1 MKIRP
6 EILDHWPEVSAR
18 LPADFDLEATARLRG
33 AFTRAREGKDAK
45 TLLRLALAYGGLG
58 MSLRE
63 TCAWAEAGGLVSLSD
78 PSLLDRL
85 CKAAPWLGDIVAALI
100 AQQAKAPAG
109 RWAGYRLRA
118 LDGTSLCEPGA
129 DRTTWRLHVGYDL
142 ATGQVDQLELTDGR
156 GAENLQRLTY
166 RPGDVVLGDRCYARP
181 RDLRPV
187 LDAGADFIVRTG
199 WNSLRLLQPDG
210 KPFDLFAALA
220 AQTGREGE
228 VQVRVHEGK
237 TGAPPPEPL
246 ILRLVIRRK
255 DPDEAEADRK
265 RLLKDAKKRG
275 KQPDPRSLEAAE
287 YILLLTSLPADTFP
301 PADILA
307 LYRFRWQIELAFK
320 RFKSLAGLDML
331 PAKKP
336 ELARAWIYARLIVAI
351 IAEQIAGQVPDSS
364 PSGSDNA
371 TRKPIALAPHEDCP
385 RHHSRRHS
393 GTAPVAELLRP
404 LLSNPSAHLR
414 AAPPATKT
422 MRLSPR
428 TLNLAHMT
436 PALPRKR
443 ERGRTTVAY
452 FPSGFKIFSNSACT
466 NSLPQITWPVFSGS
480 SSPAMPET
488 TPPASRTMIWPAAM
502 SQGCRLR
509 SQ

>member
-33 AFTRAREGKDAK
+33 AFTRAREIKDAK

-63 TCAWAEAGGLVSLSD
+63 TCAWAEAGEIVSLSG

-100 AQQAKAPAG
+100 AEQAKAPAG

-210 KPFDLFAALA
+210 EPFDLFAALA
-220 AQTGREGE
+220 AQTEQESE
-228 VQVRVHEGK
+228 VQVRVHEG
-237 TGAPPPEPL
+237 TQVLPSGPL
-246 ILRLVIRRK
+246 GLRLVIRRK
-255 DPDEAEADRK
+255 DPEQAKAEQK
-265 RLLKDAKKRG
+265 RLLKEAKRRG
-275 KQPDPRSLEAAE
+275 KQPDPRSLEAAK
-287 YILLLTSLPADTFP
+287 YILLLTSLPVTVFP

-307 LYRFRWQIELAFK
+307 IYRFRWQIELAFK
-320 RFKSLAGLDML
+320 RFKSLAGLDLL
-331 PAKKP
+331 PAKNP

-364 PSGSDNA
+364 PSGPETTS
-371 TRKPIALAPHEDCP
+371 RKSIALAAHEDSP
-385 RHHSRRHS
+385 GYDLRRHS
-393 GTAPVAELLRP
+393 WTTPLADRLLP
-404 LLSNPSAHLR
+404 LQSNPS
-414 AAPPATKT
+414 
-422 MRLSPR
+422 SP
-428 TLNLAHMT
+428 L
-436 PALPRKR
+436 
-443 ERGRTTVAY
+443 
-452 FPSGFKIFSNSACT
+452 
-466 NSLPQITWPVFSGS
+466 
-480 SSPAMPET
+480 
-488 TPPASRTMIWPAAM
+488 
-502 SQGCRLR
+502 
-509 SQ
+509 

>member
-33 AFTRAREGKDAK
+33 AFTRAREIKDAK

-63 TCAWAEAGGLVSLSD
+63 TCAWAEAGEIVSLSG

-100 AQQAKAPAG
+100 AEQAKAPAG

-142 ATGQVDQLELTDGR
+142 ATGQVDQVELTDGR

-166 RPGDVVLGDRCYARP
+166 QPGDVVLGDRCYARP

-220 AQTGREGE
+220 VQTGQEGE
-228 VQVRVHEGK
+228 VQVRVHEG
-237 TGAPPPEPL
+237 TEIPPSESL
-246 ILRLVIRRK
+246 LLRLVIRRK
-255 DPDEAEADRK
+255 DPEQAKAEQK
-265 RLLKDAKKRG
+265 RLLKEAKRRG
-275 KQPDPRSLEAAE
+275 KKPDQRSLEAAN
-287 YILLLTSLPADTFP
+287 YILVLTSLPAAVFP
-301 PADILA
+301 SADILA
-307 LYRFRWQIELAFK
+307 IYRFRWQIELAFK
-320 RFKSLAGLDML
+320 RFKSLAGLDLL
-331 PAKKP
+331 PAKNP

-364 PSGSDNA
+364 PCGPETT
-371 TRKPIALAPHEDCP
+371 TRKSIALAAHEDSP
-385 RHHSRRHS
+385 GHDLRRH
-393 GTAPVAELLRP
+393 T
-404 LLSNPSAHLR
+404 
-414 AAPPATKT
+414 
-422 MRLSPR
+422 
-428 TLNLAHMT
+428 
-436 PALPRKR
+436 
-443 ERGRTTVAY
+443 RTTPLAGHLQPLQPNP
-452 FPSGFKIFSNSACT
+452 PS
-466 NSLPQITWPVFSGS
+466 SL
-480 SSPAMPET
+480 
-488 TPPASRTMIWPAAM
+488 
-502 SQGCRLR
+502 
-509 SQ
+509 

>member
-33 AFTRAREGKDAK
+33 AFRRAREIKNAE

-63 TCAWAEAGGLVSLSD
+63 VCAWAEAGGIVSLSD
-78 PSLLDRL
+78 PSLLERL

-100 AQQAKAPAG
+100 AEQAKVPAG

-118 LDGTSLCEPGA
+118 LDGTSICEPGA

-142 ATGQVDQLELTDGR
+142 ATGQVDQLELTDVH

-166 RPGDVVLGDRCYARP
+166 RPGDIVLGDRCYARP

-187 LDAGADFIVRTG
+187 MDAGADFIVRAG
-199 WNSLRLLQPDG
+199 WNSLRLLQANG
-210 KPFDLFAALA
+210 EAFDLFAALA
-220 AQTGREGE
+220 AQTNQESE
-228 VQVRVHEGK
+228 VQVRVHEGG
-237 TGAPPPEPL
+237 TEAPPEPL
-246 ILRLVIRRK
+246 MLRLVIRRK
-255 DPDEAEADRK
+255 DPEQAEAEQK

-275 KQPDPRSLEAAE
+275 KQPDPRSLEAAK
-287 YILLLTSLPADTFP
+287 YVLLLTSLPAAAFP

-307 LYRFRWQIELAFK
+307 IYRFRWQIELAFK

-331 PAKKP
+331 QAKKP

-364 PSGSDNA
+364 PSGPGI
-371 TRKPIALAPHEDCP
+371 TTGKPIALASREDSLG
-385 RHHSRRHS
+385 HDLRRHS
-393 GTAPVAELLRP
+393 WTAPVAERLQP
-404 LLSNPSAHLR
+404 LQQNPS
-414 AAPPATKT
+414 
-422 MRLSPR
+422 S
-428 TLNLAHMT
+428 
-436 PALPRKR
+436 
-443 ERGRTTVAY
+443 
-452 FPSGFKIFSNSACT
+452 
-466 NSLPQITWPVFSGS
+466 SL
-480 SSPAMPET
+480 
-488 TPPASRTMIWPAAM
+488 
-502 SQGCRLR
+502 
-509 SQ
+509 

>member
-33 AFTRAREGKDAK
+33 AFTRAREIKNAE

-63 TCAWAEAGGLVSLSD
+63 TCAWAEAGGIARLSD
-78 PSLLDRL
+78 PSLIERL

-100 AQQAKAPAG
+100 AEQAKVPAG

-118 LDGTSLCEPGA
+118 LDGTSICEPGA

-142 ATGQVDQLELTDGR
+142 ATGQVDQVELTDGR

-166 RPGDVVLGDRCYARP
+166 RPGDIVLGDRCYARP

-187 LDAGADFIVRTG
+187 IDAGADFIVRAG
-199 WNSLRLLQPDG
+199 WNSLRLLQPNG
-210 KPFDLFAALA
+210 EPFDLFTALA
-220 AQTGREGE
+220 AQTEQEAE
-228 VQVRVHEGK
+228 VQVRVHEG
-237 TGAPPPEPL
+237 TEVALSEPL
-246 ILRLVIRRK
+246 VLRLVVRRK
-255 DPDEAEADRK
+255 DPEQAQAEQK

-275 KQPDPRSLEAAE
+275 KQPDPRSLEAAK
-287 YILLLTSLPADTFP
+287 YILLLTSLPAAAFP

-320 RFKSLAGLDML
+320 RFKSLAGLDLL

-351 IAEQIAGQVPDSS
+351 IAEQITGQVPDPS
-364 PSGSDNA
+364 PSEPENT
-371 TRKPIALAPHEDCP
+371 TRKPFALAPYEDSLGHDLRC
-385 RHHSRRHS
+385 HSWTTPMADR
-393 GTAPVAELLRP
+393 LQP
-404 LLSNPSAHLR
+404 LQPNPS
-414 AAPPATKT
+414 
-422 MRLSPR
+422 SP
-428 TLNLAHMT
+428 L
-436 PALPRKR
+436 
-443 ERGRTTVAY
+443 
-452 FPSGFKIFSNSACT
+452 
-466 NSLPQITWPVFSGS
+466 
-480 SSPAMPET
+480 
-488 TPPASRTMIWPAAM
+488 
-502 SQGCRLR
+502 
-509 SQ
+509 